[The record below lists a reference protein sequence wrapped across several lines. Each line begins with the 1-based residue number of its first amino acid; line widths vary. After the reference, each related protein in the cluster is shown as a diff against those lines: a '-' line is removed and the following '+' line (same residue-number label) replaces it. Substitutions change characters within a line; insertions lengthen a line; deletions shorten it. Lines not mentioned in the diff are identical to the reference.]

1 MGLPLMHL
9 SRITTWKLS
18 LTRLSSCHISQQPP
32 SSAKS
37 SFLLAC
43 KSVPILPCDPFSFRP
58 LLCLTYTVFVASLC
72 SLSPLFAP
80 LLSLSSIPSTHS
92 WCYCQSDFSKKK
104 KKKNYHFFTDIPS
117 MASITCFVNFVIL
130 SISYK
135 VLYGL
140 ASPHPSGVMT
150 ATPPFTLGYTSLQ
163 LTHPP
168 VLKYLWFTKAPCSS
182 VPQGGNSSVVPL
194 HILVPLLRILSIQ
207 MAPQPAKFQVLLQH
221 SGYAVFHLENHCRHL
236 LAKLETD
243 FLCSLV
249 SLYASVIAL
258 TTLYSSHE

>member
-104 KKKNYHFFTDIPS
+104 KKKE
-117 MASITCFVNFVIL
+117 L
-130 SISYK
+130 
-135 VLYGL
+135 
-140 ASPHPSGVMT
+140 
-150 ATPPFTLGYTSLQ
+150 
-163 LTHPP
+163 
-168 VLKYLWFTKAPCSS
+168 
-182 VPQGGNSSVVPL
+182 
-194 HILVPLLRILSIQ
+194 PLLYRH
-207 MAPQPAKFQVLLQH
+207 PFN
-221 SGYAVFHLENHCRHL
+221 GFHHL
-236 LAKLETD
+236 LCKFRD
-243 FLCSLV
+243 SQHF
-249 SLYASVIAL
+249 IQGAL
-258 TTLYSSHE
+258 WSSFSSPLWCHDCHPTFHTWIH